1 MLKSG
6 KKAGRSAGTKNAD
19 MPVCRGE
26 NDIAGSRR
34 RTLALSVETAS
45 SLVIPKRFSK
55 NKDRTTSAIIDL
67 KELAKPHHLLYQ
79 QPRGSSLCLPLSIAQ
94 YFNDI
99 RLACAFFNHPVNDK
113 NLKTVPSVAF
123 TQGDFWR
130 HFNVYN
136 NGATPFLIVLWLRKM
151 EEKGIVKRHV
161 WRSMG
166 YINFGQLIM
175 SSTAERKT
183 YTYILLC
190 QAGCQKSGTKAINK
204 AIGTVF
210 PKLTKEEK
218 EAKAKAEQE
227 AAAKKKKNRGGKNKK
242 KKVGA
247 PPADGPFN
255 FGQARNLLQKAF
267 ATVNGTRE
275 PWKGKR
281 NLHAACLRF
290 DDNGV
295 PILYDPGQ
303 GVAKPLFESRA
314 QQLSPTRKEIEEAIT
329 KVCAKLHVICRIY
342 KLQLELEPAVI
353 SKVHEGNF
361 TKVEL

>member
-1 MLKSG
+1 MMKSG

-19 MPVCRGE
+19 MPVCRDE
-26 NDIAGSRR
+26 NDVAGSRR

-45 SLVIPKRFSK
+45 SLVIPKGFSK
-55 NKDRTTSAIIDL
+55 NKDRRTSVIIDL

-79 QPRGSSLCLPLSIAQ
+79 QPRGSALCLPLSIAQ

-99 RLACAFFNHPVNDK
+99 RLACAFFNHPVKDK

-130 HFNVYN
+130 DFNVYN
-136 NGATPFLIVLWLRKM
+136 KGASPFLIVLWLRKM

-175 SSTAERKT
+175 SSTEERKT

-190 QAGCQKSGTKAINK
+190 QAGCQNSGTKAINK

-210 PKLTKEEK
+210 PKLTK
-218 EAKAKAEQE
+218 AEQG
-227 AAAKKKKNRGGKNKK
+227 AVAKKKKNRGGKNKK
-242 KKVGA
+242 KKIGA
-247 PPADGPFN
+247 PPADGRFN
-255 FGQARNLLQKAF
+255 FGQARDLLQKAF
-267 ATVNGTRE
+267 ATVNGTKN
-275 PWKGKR
+275 PWKGKK

-290 DDNGV
+290 DENGV

-303 GVAKPLFESRA
+303 GVAKPLFASRA

-329 KVCAKLHVICRIY
+329 KVCLKLHVICRIY
-342 KLQLELEPAVI
+342 KLQLELEPKIVT
-353 SKVHEGNF
+353 KVLEGGF
-361 TKVEL
+361 KKVEL